1 MHMMKILMPITTL
14 REWFHRR
21 EIIGLIIAISV
32 VALLIALG
40 FWGVSRVEGFHLA
53 GGKARRRVL
62 SI

>member
-53 GGKARRRVL
+53 GG
-62 SI
+62 